1 MNYENYYF
9 FNYCFNANRLHDRS
23 LTYFSPYLYTI
34 TIKSSCIG
42 INDANVRQ
50 FYFWK
55 SFFAKIEERKGMGSI
70 YFPLGLIVKTA
81 QGACLKTNSATLP
94 MVKRFHP
101 L

>member
-55 SFFAKIEERKGMGSI
+55 SFFAKIEGRKE
-70 YFPLGLIVKTA
+70 K
-81 QGACLKTNSATLP
+81 
-94 MVKRFHP
+94 
-101 L
+101 